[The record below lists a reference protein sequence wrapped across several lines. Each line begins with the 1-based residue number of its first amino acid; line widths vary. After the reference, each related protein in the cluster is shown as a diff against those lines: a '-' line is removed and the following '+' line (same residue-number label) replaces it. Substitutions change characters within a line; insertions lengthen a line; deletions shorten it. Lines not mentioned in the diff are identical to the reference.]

1 MLETK
6 MESSKPDLSSLRIN
20 RGTEYK
26 PPRKWWKWALA
37 SSVIPLLLL
46 GYFLL
51 MRSVTPGLTVQ
62 IGSATTI
69 TGSQAQALLTA
80 SGYVVA
86 QRRAAVAS
94 KATGRL
100 AFLGV
105 VEGDRV
111 KTGQIIA
118 RLENEDFAAEVDRAK
133 AVLMQARAE
142 STEATR
148 FYDRQKKL
156 LTSGGISQLE
166 FEGAEARYQRAL
178 AGVASARAAVKS
190 AEVALENTLIRAPFN
205 GTVLTKSA
213 EVGEMVAPMAS
224 TGSSRGAVVTLADMN
239 SLEVE
244 ADVAEANIDRVRVG
258 LPCEIT
264 LDAYPDTR
272 YPGKVVKIVPTAD
285 RTRATV
291 LVKVAFVSRDRRVLP
306 EMSAKVNFLPQD
318 TKLSGQNE
326 APVVAVPNS
335 AVTLRNGVKMVFRV
349 EGTTVQS
356 APVTTGRVLG
366 DLTEIK
372 EGINSGDRVVLSPP
386 GSLTTGMKIK
396 TSE

>member
-1 MLETK
+1 
-6 MESSKPDLSSLRIN
+6 
-20 RGTEYK
+20 
-26 PPRKWWKWALA
+26 
-37 SSVIPLLLL
+37 
-46 GYFLL
+46 
-51 MRSVTPGLTVQ
+51 
-62 IGSATTI
+62 
-69 TGSQAQALLTA
+69 
-80 SGYVVA
+80 
-86 QRRAAVAS
+86 
-94 KATGRL
+94 
-100 AFLGV
+100 
-105 VEGDRV
+105 
-111 KTGQIIA
+111 
-118 RLENEDFAAEVDRAK
+118 
-133 AVLMQARAE
+133 
-142 STEATR
+142 
-148 FYDRQKKL
+148 
-156 LTSGGISQLE
+156 
-166 FEGAEARYQRAL
+166 
-178 AGVASARAAVKS
+178 
-190 AEVALENTLIRAPFN
+190 
-205 GTVLTKSA
+205 
-213 EVGEMVAPMAS
+213 
-224 TGSSRGAVVTLADMN
+224 VVTLADMN

-291 LVKVAFVSRDRRVLP
+291 LVKVAFVSSDRRVLP

-318 TKLSGQNE
+318 TRLSEQNE

-372 EGINSGDRVVLSPP
+372 EGLTSGDRVVLSPP